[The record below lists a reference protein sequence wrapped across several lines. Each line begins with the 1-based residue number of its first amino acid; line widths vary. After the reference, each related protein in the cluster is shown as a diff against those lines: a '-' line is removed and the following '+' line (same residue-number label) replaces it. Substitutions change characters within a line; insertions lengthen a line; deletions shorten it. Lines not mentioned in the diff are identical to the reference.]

1 MPQLG
6 DVDIFEVK
14 PPPDQIFEE
23 ERWLKAQTQ
32 LQAALAGELDVPASV
47 AERIRSYRPK
57 KPRIADR
64 PHRVRVD
71 NDTSSF
77 FSIVEVV
84 TYNFPGLL
92 FSITDALFRCDLD
105 IWVAKIATRIDQV
118 VDVFYVRDFHGQKVT
133 ETEKVAAI
141 EAAVMNVLP
150 DKTSV
155 Q

>member
-1 MPQLG
+1 M
-6 DVDIFEVK
+6 
-14 PPPDQIFEE
+14 
-23 ERWLKAQTQ
+23 
-32 LQAALAGELDVPASV
+32 
-47 AERIRSYRPK
+47 
-57 KPRIADR
+57 
-64 PHRVRVD
+64 
-71 NDTSSF
+71 
-77 FSIVEVV
+77 EVV